1 MSIKTTRIPRVL
13 SIQSHVVHGF
23 VGNKCATFILQLYGF
38 EVDVIN
44 SVHFSNHTGY
54 NVVKG
59 SRLSVDELR
68 AIFQGLIANEIFE
81 YDYILTGYMGS
92 GELLHV
98 VAEYV
103 RLIKSKS
110 PHYVDQSCVEMYKNV
125 VLPLA
130 DIVTPNDFEL
140 EQLLGKQIICNH
152 DGNEE
157 QIIWQLLES
166 LHNMGPSHVIISS
179 ISAAKLGG
187 DKTMLQM
194 YASSKTSMNQYER
207 FRIDFPYLEG
217 CFTGTGDL
225 FSALILAWFHKEN
238 NLISTCEKS
247 ISVLHQVLLKTIE
260 LSESVNIHNT
270 CGNELKLIESRT
282 AIEAMFQRRVLC
294 GIQPSNVPHIGNYL
308 GAIKKWIDLQNSG
321 DNLIVMLAD
330 LHAVTIPREPDA
342 LRKSTLETASSLIAC
357 GIDPK
362 RSIIYRQSDL
372 HHHTQLSWLL
382 GTLTT
387 VQKVGHIPTY
397 KSKVKDD
404 TSTPLGL
411 FLYPVLQ
418 TADILLF
425 KTTHLPIGEDQIP
438 HLQLCTYMIEK
449 FYHYYKQ
456 NIFPVPQMM
465 ATETTR
471 IRSLRHPEQKMSKSD
486 YEERSRIDIMDDE
499 KTIQDH
505 VMKALTDFNA
515 QVSYDREQRPGVSNL
530 IDIYAG
536 MTNQST
542 ESIVAEAQQ
551 NNLNTGA
558 FKKRLA
564 QIIIEHFR
572 SKRLEYLKLMN
583 DRTYL
588 LSLLDNGRERA
599 TEIADKTLNEVKH
612 IMGFH

>member
-1 MSIKTTRIPRVL
+1 MSIKPKRIPRVL

-54 NVVKG
+54 DVVKG

-92 GELLHV
+92 GELLNV

-103 RLIKSKS
+103 RIIKSKS
-110 PHYVDQSCVEMYKNV
+110 PHVKYLCDPVIGDNGELYVDQSCIEMYKNV
-125 VLPLA
+125 ILPLA
-130 DIVTPNDFEL
+130 DIVTPNDFEM
-140 EQLLGKQIICNH
+140 ELLIGKQIKCNH
-152 DGNEE
+152 DDNKE
-157 QIIWQLLES
+157 QLIWQSLQS
-166 LHNMGPSHVIISS
+166 LHNMGPTRVIISS
-179 ISAAKLGG
+179 ISAVKLGG
-187 DKTMLQM
+187 KETMLQM
-194 YASSKTSMNQYER
+194 YASSKNSDNQYEI

-225 FSALILAWFHKEN
+225 FSALILAWFHREN
-238 NLISTCEKS
+238 NLISACEKS
-247 ISVLHQVLLKTIE
+247 ISILHQVLLKTLE
-260 LSESVNIHNT
+260 TSESINIHNT
-270 CGNELKLIESRT
+270 CGNELNLIES
-282 AIEAMFQRRVLC
+282 
-294 GIQPSNVPHIGNYL
+294 
-308 GAIKKWIDLQNSG
+308 AIKKWIDLQNSG

-342 LRKSTLETASSLIAC
+342 LRKSTLETAASLIAC

-397 KSKVKDD
+397 KSKVKDE
-404 TSTPLGL
+404 TSIPLGL
-411 FLYPVLQ
+411 FLYPILQ

-499 KTIQDH
+499 KMIQERI
-505 VMKALTDFNA
+505 MKALTDFNA
-515 QVSYDREQRPGVSNL
+515 QVSYNREQRPGVSNL

-536 MTNQST
+536 ITSQSI
-542 ESIVAEAQQ
+542 ESIVNEAQQ
-551 NNLNTGA
+551 NNLNTGQ

-564 QIIIEHFR
+564 EIIVEHFR

-588 LSLLDNGRERA
+588 LNILDDGRKRA
-599 TEIADKTLNEVKH
+599 KEIADKTLNEVKH
-612 IMGFH
+612 IMGF

>member
-238 NLISTCEKS
+238 NLI
-247 ISVLHQVLLKTIE
+247 
-260 LSESVNIHNT
+260 
-270 CGNELKLIESRT
+270 
-282 AIEAMFQRRVLC
+282 MFQRRVLC

-308 GAIKKWIDLQNSG
+308 GAVKKWIDLQNSG